1 MQELPQAS
9 ARGGKKS
16 EKQAVSPQNGF
27 LQTKEVISAGEG
39 GAQGVPAL
47 KVGAGGTLP
56 SLTAGGDVEAAA
68 GEGWNQQMEALE
80 GCWGGPGGGGSSS
93 SPGDG
98 RSRAEPTPGASGR
111 VATAPELPQQHH
123 PSAGSEAA
131 PLPALPSWFGCWR
144 GCSGT
149 PGGASAPKILP
160 PATSQSSGGWAKA
173 PRALGGSHLTG
184 PKPPRIPPEGW
195 VGKSRAGGA
204 AKLSGRR
211 VPDTQL
217 PSVFSNNGRNKP
229 ANFKRE
235 FKPRICFSAVGAGV
249 SGGPSGWGSP
259 DRPSRIP
266 KRKKKSSF
274 TAGAGS
280 FLK

>member
-1 MQELPQAS
+1 MEPADGTLGRMLGGS
-9 ARGGKKS
+9 RGG
-16 EKQAVSPQNGF
+16 
-27 LQTKEVISAGEG
+27 
-39 GAQGVPAL
+39 
-47 KVGAGGTLP
+47 
-56 SLTAGGDVEAAA
+56 
-68 GEGWNQQMEALE
+68 
-80 GCWGGPGGGGSSS
+80 SS

-131 PLPALPSWFGCWR
+131 PLLPALPSWFGCWR

-249 SGGPSGWGSP
+249 PGGRRVGARRT
-259 DRPSRIP
+259 DRVGYP
-266 KRKKKSSF
+266 KERKKAALLREPVHFLNKNRDHNQAVELNILKKRGKGQTVTKREKSRDRRL
-274 TAGAGS
+274 ARR
-280 FLK
+280 